1 MEGARE
7 IAVWFCLVTG
17 SLFSVTSGV
26 GVLRMPDF
34 YTRSHAASLAD
45 TLGAAL
51 ILLGLGIHS
60 GANLVTVKLFFIFL
74 FLFLT
79 APTATHALMKAAYSK
94 GLEAPDVEESTGA
107 ARALRN
113 DARADGTHTA
123 GDAG

>member
-7 IAVWFCLVTG
+7 LAVWVCLVAG
-17 SLFSVTSGV
+17 SLFSVTSGI

-45 TLGAAL
+45 TMGATL
-51 ILLGLGIHS
+51 ILLGLGLHS
-60 GANLVTVKLFFIFL
+60 GANLVTVKLLFIFL

-79 APTATHALMKAAYSK
+79 TPTATHALMKAAYSK

-107 ARALRN
+107 ARAICN
-113 DARADGTHTA
+113 SAQARSAPSVGDGV
-123 GDAG
+123 

>member
-1 MEGARE
+1 MEDARE
-7 IAVWFCLVTG
+7 IAVWFCLVAG
-17 SLFSVTSGV
+17 SLFSVTSGI
-26 GVLRMPDF
+26 GMLRMPDF

-45 TLGAAL
+45 TLGATL

-60 GANLVTVKLFFIFL
+60 GANLVTVKLIFIFL

-107 ARALRN
+107 VRARRN
-113 DARADGTHTA
+113 DARAGGANRA
-123 GDAG
+123 GDGV